1 MVSRLES
8 LRRVRCEQFADIFTF
23 FLEQISLEI
32 GKSILQRGIA
42 DIHLVSLEEVG
53 NICGDNLRVG

>member
-1 MVSRLES
+1 MNNLLTFS
-8 LRRVRCEQFADIFTF
+8 LFF